1 MVSSDQPLSRL
12 RARRLFAT
20 AVGQPRSRRATDV
33 IVLVASVIGLV
44 LIGVVALP
52 DPAFSRAVT
61 QLLVTFPGAMLGI
74 WQVLADALA
83 LWAIGLVVVS
93 FAVRRVA
100 VGRDM
105 ILSVVVAILVW
116 QVMARSVDGA
126 FPSIL
131 DSLRSAEPPPEFP
144 APRLLISAAVIITAS
159 PHLVH
164 PARRFGRWLLGLA
177 ALASIALQYSAPPG
191 VIAALLGA
199 SATAAIVHLAVGSSA
214 GRPSLD
220 DVRLALTDLGVR
232 VTSMGAADR
241 QDAGHFTVSA
251 TAEDGSDLVVKLYGR
266 DALDSALVT
275 TVWRMIWLREP
286 GAHVGFG
293 RLRQVEHEAFL
304 TLLTGQSGI
313 PTDAVVTAGATERN
327 DAVLV
332 LRRTGTLVAPPVE
345 GGAPG
350 ETEIDPTHE
359 PDIAALWA
367 LVDQLHAHDI
377 THGQLDV
384 EHLSVTDGRYGLID
398 FRAASVAPSLVQ
410 RRVDS
415 AQMFATTVMLSGTDA
430 AIEGLIRHRDREA
443 ITELLPYIQDPSLTM
458 DQRRW
463 FKAADIDVDDL
474 RSQVATALEIEV
486 PQLVKLRRFSIGSV
500 VRIALPLFALWML
513 VSSLAG
519 FDWPEFMDSLRAASW
534 WLVAIGLVVAQLPR
548 LAQAIS
554 TLGASPV
561 ALPLGPVYAL
571 QLAISYVNLAI
582 PTAAARI
589 AVNIRFF
596 QRQGVP
602 PGAAIATGAL
612 DGVSGFIVQAGLL
625 TSLLLFGNF
634 SVDLDFRDPASDAA
648 NLLLIVVVIGLAV
661 IAVVAA
667 IPKVRAFALHWIQRT
682 AQEAFGVLRGLR
694 SPRRLFRLF
703 GGNLAAELL
712 FATALGIFLQAFGYS
727 LGIADL
733 LFINMAVSL
742 LSGLIPIPG
751 GIGVTEGGLIF
762 GLTAAGIPQ
771 ETAFAAVILY
781 RLGTFYLPPI
791 WGFFAL
797 RWLERSRYL

>member
-1 MVSSDQPLSRL
+1 MLVLVSS
-12 RARRLFAT
+12 
-20 AVGQPRSRRATDV
+20 
-33 IVLVASVIGLV
+33 IIGLV
-44 LIGVVALP
+44 LVGVVAQP
-52 DPAFSRAVT
+52 EPAFSRALT
-61 QLLVTFPGAMLGI
+61 QLLVTFPGAVLGL
-74 WQVLADALA
+74 WQLLADALV
-83 LWAIGLVVVS
+83 LWALGLILLAFVQ
-93 FAVRRVA
+93 RRVA
-100 VGRDM
+100 IGRDM
-105 ILSVVVAILVW
+105 ILSVVVAILMW
-116 QVMARSVDGA
+116 QVLARSVDGS
-126 FPSIL
+126 FPSML
-131 DSLRSAEPPPEFP
+131 DAVRSAEPPPEFP
-144 APRLLISAAVIITAS
+144 APRLMITAAVIITAS
-159 PHLVH
+159 PHLVY
-164 PARRFGRWLLGLA
+164 PARRFGRWLVGLA
-177 ALASIALQYSAPPG
+177 ALASIALQDSAPPG

-199 SATAAIVHLAVGSSA
+199 AATAAIVHLVVGSSA

-220 DVRLALTDLGVR
+220 DVRVALTDLGVR
-232 VTSMGAADR
+232 VDEMGAADR
-241 QDAGHFTVSA
+241 QDAGHFSVSA
-251 TAEDGSDLVVKLYGR
+251 VAADGSDLVVKLYGR

-304 TLLTGQSGI
+304 TLLAAQSGI

-332 LRRTGTLVAPPVE
+332 LRRTGRLVAPPVV

-367 LVDQLHAHDI
+367 LVDRLHDHDI
-377 THGQLDV
+377 THGQLDI
-384 EHLSVTDGRYGLID
+384 EHLIVRDGDYGLID

-415 AQMFATTVMLSGTDA
+415 AQMFATTVMLAGTEA
-430 AIEGLIRHRDREA
+430 AIAGLIRHRDREA
-443 ITELLPYIQDPSLTM
+443 ITELLPFIQDPSLTM

-500 VRIALPLFALWML
+500 VRIALPLFAVWML

-519 FDWPEFMDSLRAASW
+519 FDWPAFVDSLRAASW

-554 TLGASPV
+554 TLGASPI

-634 SVDLDFRDPASDAA
+634 SLDLDFREPASDAV
-648 NLLLIVVVIGLAV
+648 NLLLVVVVIGLALT
-661 IAVVAA
+661 AVVAA
-667 IPKVRAFALHWIQRT
+667 IPRMRRFALHWIRST
-682 AQEAFGVLRGLR
+682 AREAFGVLRGLK

-762 GLTAAGIPQ
+762 GLTAAGVPQ
-771 ETAFAAVILY
+771 EVAFAAVILY

>member
-1 MVSSDQPLSRL
+1 L
-12 RARRLFAT
+12 
-20 AVGQPRSRRATDV
+20 PRSRRATDV
-33 IVLVASVIGLV
+33 LVLGVSIIGLV
-44 LIGVVALP
+44 LTGVVALP
-52 DPAFSRAVT
+52 EPAFSRALT
-61 QLLVTFPGAMLGI
+61 QLLVAFPGTMLGI
-74 WQVLADALA
+74 WQLVADALL
-83 LWAIGLVVVS
+83 LWALGLMVMA
-93 FAVRRVA
+93 FALRRAA

-105 ILSVVVAILVW
+105 LLAVVVSLMVW
-116 QVMARSVDGA
+116 QVMARSVDGS
-126 FPSIL
+126 FVSLL
-131 DSLRSAEPPPEFP
+131 DSVRAAEPPPAFP
-144 APRLLISAAVIITAS
+144 PPRLLVPAAVIITAS

-164 PARRFGRWLLGLA
+164 PARRIGRWLVALA
-177 ALASIALQYSAPPG
+177 AVGLISLQHSAPTG
-191 VIAALLGA
+191 VLAAVLGA
-199 SATAAIVHLAVGSSA
+199 AATAAIVHLVVGSSA

-220 DVRLALTDLGVR
+220 DVRLALVDLGVR
-232 VTSMGAADR
+232 VESLGAADR
-241 QDAGHFTVSA
+241 QDAGHFSVSA
-251 TAEDGSDLVVKLYGR
+251 TTEDGGNLIVKLYGR

-304 TLLTGQSGI
+304 TLLTAQSGI

-332 LRRTGTLVAPPVE
+332 LRRTGQLVAPPVE

-350 ETEIDPTHE
+350 ETAIDPTHE
-359 PDIAALWA
+359 PDLAALWT
-367 LVDQLHAHDI
+367 LVDTLHDHDI

-384 EHLSVTDGRYGLID
+384 EHLMVQDGRYGLID

-410 RRVDS
+410 RRVDA
-415 AQMFATTVMLSGTDA
+415 AQMFATTVMLVGTDA
-430 AIEGLIRHRDREA
+430 AIAGLIAHRDRDA
-443 ITELLPYIQDPSLTM
+443 IAELLPFIQDPSLTM

-463 FKAADIDVDDL
+463 FKAADIDVDDV
-474 RSQVATALEIEV
+474 RAAVATALEIEQ
-486 PQLVKLRRFSIGSV
+486 PELVKLRRFSIGSV
-500 VRIALPLFALWML
+500 VRIALPLVAVWML
-513 VSSLAG
+513 LSSLAG
-519 FDWPEFMDSLRAASW
+519 FDWPAFMDSLRGASW

-548 LAQAIS
+548 LAQAIA

-571 QLAISYVNLAI
+571 QLSISYVNLAI

-602 PGAAIATGAL
+602 AGAAVATGAL
-612 DGVSGFIVQAGLL
+612 DGVSGFIVQACLL

-634 SVDLDFRDPASDAA
+634 SLDLDFGDPASDAA
-648 NLLLIVVVIGLAV
+648 SLLVIILVIGL
-661 IAVVAA
+661 VVTAAIAA
-667 IPKVRAFALHWIQRT
+667 IPRMRAFALLWIRRT
-682 AQEAFGVLRGLR
+682 ASEAFGVLRGLH

-703 GGNLAAELL
+703 GGNLGAELL
-712 FATALGIFLQAFGYS
+712 FATALGIFVQAFGYS
-727 LGIADL
+727 LGLADL

-771 ETAFAAVILY
+771 EVALAAVILY

-797 RWLERSRYL
+797 RWLERNRYL

>member
-1 MVSSDQPLSRL
+1 MRRL
-12 RARRLFAT
+12 RARGLFSS
-20 AVGQPRSRRATDV
+20 AVGLPRSRRATDV
-33 IVLVASVIGLV
+33 LVLVSSVIGLV
-44 LIGVVALP
+44 LVGVVARP
-52 DPAFSRAVT
+52 EPAFSRAIT
-61 QLLVTFPGAMLGI
+61 QLLVTFPGAMLGL
-74 WQVLADALA
+74 WQLLADALA
-83 LWAIGLVVVS
+83 LWALALIVLALGH
-93 FAVRRVA
+93 RRVA
-100 VGRDM
+100 IGRDM
-105 ILSVVVAILVW
+105 ILSVVVAIVLW
-116 QVMARSVDGA
+116 QVLARSVDGS
-126 FPSIL
+126 FPSVL
-131 DSLRSAEPPPEFP
+131 DALRSAEPPPEFP
-144 APRLLISAAVIITAS
+144 APRLMVTAAVIITAS
-159 PHLVH
+159 PHLVY
-164 PARRFGRWLLGLA
+164 PARRFGRWLIGLA
-177 ALASIALQYSAPPG
+177 ALASIALQDSAPPG

-199 SATAAIVHLAVGSSA
+199 AATAAIVHLVVGSSA

-220 DVRLALTDLGVR
+220 DVRVALTDLGVR
-232 VTSMGAADR
+232 VDEMGAADR
-241 QDAGHFTVSA
+241 QDAGHFSVSA
-251 TAEDGSDLVVKLYGR
+251 VAADGGDLVVKLYGR

-304 TLLTGQSGI
+304 TLLAAQAGI

-332 LRRTGTLVAPPVE
+332 LRRTGHLVAPPVE

-367 LVDQLHAHDI
+367 LVDRLHDHDI

-384 EHLSVTDGRYGLID
+384 EHLIVADGEYGLID

-415 AQMFATTVMLSGTDA
+415 VQMFATTVMLSGTEA
-430 AIEGLIRHRDREA
+430 AIAGLIRHRDREA
-443 ITELLPYIQDPSLTM
+443 ITELLPFIQDPSLTM

-474 RSQVATALEIEV
+474 RAQVATALEIEV

-519 FDWPEFMDSLRAASW
+519 FDWPAFVDSLRAASW

-571 QLAISYVNLAI
+571 QLSISYVNLAI

-612 DGVSGFIVQAGLL
+612 DGVSGFIVQAALL

-634 SVDLDFRDPASDAA
+634 SLDLDIGGPASDAA
-648 NLLLIVVVIGLAV
+648 NLLAIVVVIGLVLTA
-661 IAVVAA
+661 IVAA
-667 IPKVRAFALHWIQRT
+667 IPKVRAFALLWIRRT
-682 AQEAFGVLRGLR
+682 AHEAFGVLRGLK

-762 GLTAAGIPQ
+762 GLTAAGVPQ
-771 ETAFAAVILY
+771 EIAFAAVILY

>member
-12 RARRLFAT
+12 RPRRLFAT
-20 AVGQPRSRRATDV
+20 AAGQPRSRRATDV
-33 IVLVASVIGLV
+33 IVLVWSVIGLV
-44 LIGVVALP
+44 LVGVVALP
-52 DPAFSRAVT
+52 DPAFSSAIT

-74 WQVLADALA
+74 WQVLADALV
-83 LWAIGLVVVS
+83 LWAVGLVVIS
-93 FAVRRVA
+93 FAMRRVA

-105 ILSVVVAILVW
+105 ILSVVVAIVLW
-116 QVMARSVDGA
+116 QVMARSVGGD
-126 FPSIL
+126 FPSVL
-131 DSLRSAEPPPEFP
+131 DSLRSAEPPPQFP
-144 APRLLISAAVIITAS
+144 APRLLISAAVTITAS

-164 PARRFGRWLLGLA
+164 PARRFGRWLIGLA
-177 ALASIALQYSAPPG
+177 ALASIALQYSTPPG
-191 VIAALLGA
+191 VVGALLGA
-199 SATAAIVHLAVGSSA
+199 SAAAAIVHLAVGSSA

-232 VTSMGAADR
+232 VTEMGAADR

-251 TAEDGSDLVVKLYGR
+251 RAADGSDLVVKLYGR

-304 TLLTGQSGI
+304 TLLAGQSGL

-367 LVDQLHAHDI
+367 LVDQLHDHDI

-384 EHLSVTDGRYGLID
+384 EHLIVNDGRYGLID

-415 AQMFATTVMLSGTDA
+415 AQMFATTVMLSGTEA
-430 AIEGLIRHRDREA
+430 AIAGLIRHRDREA

-474 RSQVATALEIEV
+474 RDAVATALEIEV

-500 VRIALPLFALWML
+500 IRIALPLFALWML

-519 FDWPEFMDSLRAASW
+519 FDWPAFMESLRSASW
-534 WLVAIGLVVAQLPR
+534 WLVVIGLVVAQLPR
-548 LAQAIS
+548 FAQAIS

-571 QLAISYVNLAI
+571 QLSISYVNLAI

-602 PGAAIATGAL
+602 PGAAVATGAL

-634 SVDLDFRDPASDAA
+634 SLGLDIGDPASDAVS
-648 NLLLIVVVIGLAV
+648 LLAIVVVIGLVLTA
-661 IAVVAA
+661 IVAA
-667 IPKVRAFALHWIQRT
+667 IPKVRNFALLWIRRT

-694 SPRRLFRLF
+694 SPKRLFRLF

-771 ETAFAAVILY
+771 EAAFAAVILY

>member
-1 MVSSDQPLSRL
+1 MASSDPALRRL
-12 RARRLFAT
+12 RSRGLFSS
-20 AVGQPRSRRATDV
+20 AVGLPRSRRATDV
-33 IVLVASVIGLV
+33 LVLVSSIIGLV
-44 LIGVVALP
+44 LVGVVAQP
-52 DPAFSRAVT
+52 EPAFSRALT
-61 QLLVTFPGAMLGI
+61 QLLVTFPGAVLGL
-74 WQVLADALA
+74 WQLLADALV
-83 LWAIGLVVVS
+83 LWALGLILLAFVQ
-93 FAVRRVA
+93 RRVA
-100 VGRDM
+100 IGRDM
-105 ILSVVVAILVW
+105 ILSVVVAILMW
-116 QVMARSVDGA
+116 QVLARSVDGS
-126 FPSIL
+126 FPSML
-131 DSLRSAEPPPEFP
+131 DAVRSAEPPREFP
-144 APRLLISAAVIITAS
+144 APRLMITAAVIITAS
-159 PHLVH
+159 PHLVY
-164 PARRFGRWLLGLA
+164 PARRFGRWLVGLA
-177 ALASIALQYSAPPG
+177 ALASIALQDSAPPG

-199 SATAAIVHLAVGSSA
+199 AATAAIVHLVVGSSA

-220 DVRLALTDLGVR
+220 DVRVALTDLGVR
-232 VTSMGAADR
+232 VDEMGAADR
-241 QDAGHFTVSA
+241 QDAGHFSVSA
-251 TAEDGSDLVVKLYGR
+251 VASDGGDLVVKLYGR

-304 TLLTGQSGI
+304 TLLAAQSGI

-332 LRRTGTLVAPPVE
+332 LRRTGRLVAPPVV

-367 LVDQLHAHDI
+367 LVDRLHDHDI

-384 EHLSVTDGRYGLID
+384 EHLIVRDGGYGLID

-415 AQMFATTVMLSGTDA
+415 AQMFATTVMLAGTEA
-430 AIEGLIRHRDREA
+430 AIAGLIRHRDREA
-443 ITELLPYIQDPSLTM
+443 ITELLPFIQDPSLTM

-500 VRIALPLFALWML
+500 VRIALPLFAVWML

-519 FDWPEFMDSLRAASW
+519 FDWPAFVDSLRAASW

-554 TLGASPV
+554 TLGASPI

-634 SVDLDFRDPASDAA
+634 SLDLDFREPASDAV
-648 NLLLIVVVIGLAV
+648 NLLLVVVVIGLALT
-661 IAVVAA
+661 AVVAA
-667 IPKVRAFALHWIQRT
+667 IPRMRTFALHWIRST
-682 AQEAFGVLRGLR
+682 AREAFGVLRGLK

-762 GLTAAGIPQ
+762 GLTAAGVPQ
-771 ETAFAAVILY
+771 EVAFAAVILY